1 MLTAFVAI
9 YLLITISIGLYAA
22 RRVHSSTDYVVA
34 GRSLPLYITVATV
47 FATWFGSETVL
58 GISSTFLEEGL
69 GGIISDPFGAAM
81 CLILVGLLFAGPL
94 YRMKLLTI
102 GDFYRRKYGR
112 TIEVLVSLAIMISY
126 LGWVG
131 AQIAALGIVL
141 SVVTNGALT
150 PEAGM
155 MIGGAIVLG
164 YTLFGGMW
172 SVAITDFMQMIMITI
187 GMIIIGYFVSSKAGG
202 VDVVIS
208 HAAEAGKFSNFFPE
222 MTLPALLGF
231 LAAWVTMGFGSIPQ
245 QDVFQRVMSAK
256 DEKTAIR
263 GSIMGGSLYL
273 VFAFIPIF
281 LAYSAFIIDPALV
294 EKWLEEDSQM
304 ILPNLILTHT
314 PILVQIMFFGALLS
328 AIMST
333 ASGTLLAPSAIFAEN
348 ILKSLMPHL
357 KDSQFLL
364 MLRATVVCFAVIVV
378 FYALKSDLSIF
389 AMVENAYKV
398 TLAAAF
404 VPLLAGVY
412 WKRANTAGATLSII
426 FGVGT
431 WLMLE
436 AVAPEGTMPP
446 QLGGLLAAF
455 IGMGLGGYIG
465 KQHGDYHHHT
475 HVATEEPAKE

>member
-1 MLTAFVAI
+1 MLIGFVI
-9 YLLITISIGLYAA
+9 VYLAITIAIGLYAA
-22 RRVHSSTDYVVA
+22 RRVHNATDYVVA

-58 GISSTFLEEGL
+58 GISSTFLEEGI

-112 TIEVLVSLAIMISY
+112 TIEVLVSIAIMISY

-141 SVVTNGALT
+141 NVVTGGMLS
-150 PEAGM
+150 PETGM
-155 MIGGAIVLG
+155 MIGGGVVLI

-187 GMIIIGYFVSSKAGG
+187 GMLIIGYFLSTKAGG
-202 VDVVIS
+202 VGVVIS
-208 HAAEAGKFSNFFPE
+208 HAADAGKFSNFFPE
-222 MTLPALLGF
+222 LTLPAMLGF

-256 DEKTAIR
+256 DEKTAVR
-263 GSIMGGSLYL
+263 GSVLGGSLYL
-273 VFAFIPIF
+273 LFAFVPVF
-281 LAYSAFIIDPALV
+281 LAYSAFIIDPGLV
-294 EKWLEEDSQM
+294 EKWLAEDSQM
-304 ILPNLILTHT
+304 ILPNLIMTHT
-314 PILVQIMFFGALLS
+314 PVLVQIMFFGALLS

-333 ASGTLLAPSAIFAEN
+333 ASGTLLAPSAMFAEN
-348 ILKSLMPHL
+348 IVKGTMPHL
-357 KDSQFLL
+357 TDRQFLL
-364 MLRATVVCFAVIVV
+364 LLRCTVVGFAGLVV

-398 TLAAAF
+398 TLAGAF

-426 FGVGT
+426 LGVGS
-431 WLMLE
+431 WLFLE
-436 AVAPEGTMPP
+436 FTAPEGVMPP
-446 QLGGLLAAF
+446 QLAGLFFAL
-455 IGMGLGGYIG
+455 IGMAIGGFVG
-465 KQHGDYHHHT
+465 RQHGEYHHHDGNA
-475 HVATEEPAKE
+475 HQAAE